1 MKTRIRSK
9 KFLAFGIAFATLAVT
24 WAMWEARP
32 AKAIIIINNKT
43 GMFTLTQGEAV
54 RCHVANTTSELA
66 IIDDGDLVGSD
77 GRMLMESPMTR
88 LEPGQATSFE
98 FMPRLAD
105 GERLA
110 LRLEVRVEGNSVK
123 TGLVIPT
130 CEIFDAATGKTNFLL
145 GPDFIIDDGK

>member
-1 MKTRIRSK
+1 MKTPIRSK
-9 KFLAFGIAFATLAVT
+9 KLLVMAIALVALVVT

-32 AKAIIIINNKT
+32 AKAIIVIGSKT
-43 GMFTLTQGEAV
+43 GMFTVTQGEALRV
-54 RCHVANTTSELA
+54 HLGNTSSEVA
-66 IIDDGDLVGSD
+66 IIDDGDVIAST
-77 GRMLMESPMTR
+77 GRSIMAIPMTR
-88 LEPGQATSFE
+88 LDPGQAVSFE

-110 LRLEVRVEGNSVK
+110 LRVEVRVEGNSVK